1 MARTQTTVVGRT
13 FGKVAVL
20 LGGKSA
26 EREISLM
33 SGQNVLGGLRNAGVD
48 AHAFDPAQRELAE
61 LKHEGFQRVFI
72 ALHGR
77 YGEDGTV
84 QGALEMMG
92 IPYTGS
98 GVMASALCM
107 DKVRTKLIWLASG
120 LPTPRHEV
128 ISADSAWA
136 GVATRL
142 GLPLIIKPAH
152 EGSTLGLTK
161 VAKAHELAA
170 AYQQAATYDPL
181 VLAEEFVEG
190 EELTAGFVGDQA
202 LPLIRIEAPQGNYDY
217 QNKYFSDETKYVCPC
232 GLAAA
237 EEQRIQDLVMRSARA
252 LGCSGWG
259 RGDLIRRADGSVS
272 LLEMNTS
279 PGMTSHSLVPMA
291 AKVAGLSFEQ
301 LVLRILELAHV
312 G

>member
-1 MARTQTTVVGRT
+1 MTD

-33 SGQNVLGGLRNAGVD
+33 TGGNVIEALQRKGLDVLR
-48 AHAFDPAQRELAE
+48 FDPAARALSELRQ
-61 LKHEGFQRVFI
+61 EGVQRVFI

-84 QGALEMMG
+84 QGALEWMG

-107 DKVRTKLIWLASG
+107 DKLRTKLVWESSG
-120 LPTPRHEV
+120 VPTPRGET
-128 ISADSAWA
+128 INAETDWA
-136 GVATRL
+136 ALAQRL
-142 GLPLIIKPAH
+142 GLPLIVKPAH
-152 EGSTLGLTK
+152 EGSSIGITK
-161 VAKAHELAA
+161 VSAVEHLQAAYVLAA
-170 AYQQAATYDPL
+170 KHDTL
-181 VLAEEFVEG
+181 VIAEEFVAG
-190 EELTAGFVGDQA
+190 RELTAAFLGERA
-202 LPLIRIEAPQGNYDY
+202 LPLVRIEAPQGNYDY
-217 QNKYFSDETKYVCPC
+217 QNKYFNDDTRYHCPS
-232 GLAAA
+232 GLPAAQ
-237 EEQRIQDLVMRSARA
+237 ESEIQALVMRAVRA

-259 RGDLIRRADGSVS
+259 RADLILRDDGSPC
-272 LLEMNTS
+272 LLEMNTI

-291 AKVAGLSFEQ
+291 ARAAGIDFDDLA
-301 LVLRILELAHV
+301 LRILELAHV